1 MFYCQP
7 CISLVVK
14 WFELSRREIVDVL
27 EGVWP
32 KFRDLSD
39 DTTLLDLTPRWFK
52 GMYDPLVQSDCT
64 EEPVGDDWSDQSTIL
79 APSPP
84 HRRVQPN
91 VAPLILWLT
100 ENRIRKGMSDHL
112 PAVRRTL
119 VRGGIPL
126 IALFIL
132 WRKVPSLRRP
142 MKGAGL
148 IMTIL
153 YLVSI
158 SRGLP
163 SFSERIFKVLN
174 FSYYKRRGERPFL
187 TDKSSGSLAAV
198 VYAVIEPFVPIV
210 NVANVLPKN
219 NVARSPALSQAST
232 LDHTVLT

>member
-1 MFYCQP
+1 MYKCEP

-14 WFELSRREIVDVL
+14 WFELSRGEIVDVL

-52 GMYDPLVQSDCT
+52 GMYDPVVQGDCA

-84 HRRVQPN
+84 PRRVQPN
-91 VAPLILWLT
+91 VVPLILWLT
-100 ENRIRKGMSDHL
+100 ENRIRKGLNDHL
-112 PAVRRTL
+112 PTVRRSI

-126 IALFIL
+126 IALIVL
-132 WRKVPSLRRP
+132 WRKFPSLRRP

-148 IMTIL
+148 MLTIL

-163 SFSERIFKVLN
+163 SFSERIFKLIN
-174 FSYYKRRGERPFL
+174 FSLYRRRGERPFL

-210 NVANVLPKN
+210 NVAYVLSKN
-219 NVARSPALSQAST
+219 NVPRSPALSQAST